1 MQLNVGEVNN
11 VQSHFYLVT
20 RKNIHTFHSTKAWMP
35 KDKKPEYFI
44 ANNKLLEKS
53 TEYSLHINI

>member
-1 MQLNVGEVNN
+1 MQLNFGEVNP

-20 RKNIHTFHSTKAWMP
+20 RKIIHAFLSAKAWMP

-44 ANNKLLEKS
+44 ANKKLLEKS